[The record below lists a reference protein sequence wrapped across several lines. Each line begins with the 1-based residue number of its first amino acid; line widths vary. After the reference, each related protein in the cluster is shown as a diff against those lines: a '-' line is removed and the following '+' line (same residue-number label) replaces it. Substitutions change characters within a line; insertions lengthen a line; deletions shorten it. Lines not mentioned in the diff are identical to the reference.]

1 MRCLESTTDSGDV
14 NLSKVW
20 EIVEGRGAWLAV
32 VHRATKEGDT
42 MPGLSRNIEGW
53 TAVELHLTLVPLGG
67 TSKN

>member
-1 MRCLESTTDSGDV
+1 MRCLESTTDSVDV

-32 VHRATKEGDT
+32 VHRATEEGDT
-42 MPGLSRNIEGW
+42 MQGLSSNIEGW